1 MIVHHYSMS
10 ELRLLITKVKK
21 RLSNIAKE
29 ITRLEPKASYLPYFK
44 VSEVE
49 VDSISYLE
57 FLDKEKEKFEIELE
71 ELEAQLFKLQLDL
84 E

>member
-21 RLSNIAKE
+21 RLSNIVKE
-29 ITRLEPKASYLPYFK
+29 IARLEPKASYLPYFK

-71 ELEAQLFKLQLDL
+71 ELKAQLFKLKLDL